1 MALPKLETPTYELT
15 LPSNNRKI
23 TYRPF
28 LVKEHKIMMTLADV
42 DAKELSRVILELID
56 ACTFKKLNVKKLS
69 NFDIEYIFL
78 NLRAKSIGEIVKI
91 NVNCDCGEK
100 IPHEVN
106 LNNIEIEK
114 DKTITN
120 SVKLRHDIVV
130 SLRYPNFYEM
140 LDLLTN
146 KDEANIFT
154 VVAKCIDKIFSGEDV
169 IHRDSFTNEEAEEF
183 LSQFTK
189 DEFSKVEN
197 FFIKL
202 PKVVQKIKAHCDK
215 CNKDVD
221 TRLEGLQNFFA

>member
-15 LPSNNRKI
+15 LPSTNRKI

-42 DAKELSRVILELID
+42 DAKELSRVVLQLID
-56 ACTFKKLNVKKLS
+56 ACTFNKLNVKKLS
-69 NFDIEYIFL
+69 NFDVEYLFL
-78 NLRAKSIGEIVKI
+78 NLRAKSIGEIVNLK
-91 NVNCDCGEK
+91 VNCECGEK
-100 IPHEVN
+100 IPHDIN
-106 LNNIEIEK
+106 LNNIEIER
-114 DKTITN
+114 DENVSN
-120 SVKLRHDIVV
+120 SVKLRNEITI

-146 KDEANIFT
+146 KDETNIFK
-154 VVAKCIDKIFSGEDV
+154 VVSKCIDKIFSGED
-169 IHRDSFTNEEAEEF
+169 IINRDSFTDEEAEEF

-189 DEFSKVEN
+189 EEFSEVEN

-202 PKVVQKIKAHCDK
+202 PKVVQKINAHCEKCDK
-215 CNKDVD
+215 PIE

>member
-42 DAKELSRVILELID
+42 DAKELSRVVLELID
-56 ACTFKKLNVKKLS
+56 ACTFKKLNVKTLS

-78 NLRAKSIGEIVKI
+78 NLRAKSIGEIVSLK
-91 NVNCDCGEK
+91 VNCECGEK
-100 IPHEVN
+100 IPHDIN
-106 LNNIEIEK
+106 LNELVIERDENV
-114 DKTITN
+114 TN
-120 SVKLRHDIVV
+120 NVKLRHEIVV

-146 KDEANIFT
+146 KDETNIFK
-154 VVAKCIDKIFSGEDV
+154 VVSKCIDKIFSGEDV
-169 IHRDSFTNEEAEEF
+169 INRDSFTDEEAEEF

-202 PKVVQKIKAHCDK
+202 PKVVQKITAHCEKCDK
-215 CNKDVD
+215 PVE